1 MSSWSKPTKPTARK
15 RGSWVAGQG
24 ISLSLI
30 LALALL
36 SVLPGLASAADDE
49 GSAALQLADD
59 GTGVRGLLYARP
71 FTLEEPYRY
80 LYVKEQ
86 PEITSGYI
94 LVLEVDPRLAQ
105 PRQTDMPVLFV
116 GDRPAELA
124 SSGAES
130 GRVIVLVPGDTD
142 LAESPLFYGSM
153 ELPERIDRAR
163 GMQERD
169 LALSSGITAP
179 TAEEVEAA
187 LLAGGE
193 PLGARSIDG
202 VYRALADLILT
213 YSPQEAELAEIYRL
227 IPAER

>member
-1 MSSWSKPTKPTARK
+1 MRIALWCA
-15 RGSWVAGQG
+15 
-24 ISLSLI
+24 
-30 LALALL
+30 LALALT
-36 SVLPGLASAADDE
+36 SGWAEV
-49 GSAALQLADD
+49 GSAEDEVSGTALELADD

-71 FTLEEPYRY
+71 FTLEVPYRY

-142 LAESPLFYGSM
+142 LSSSPLFYGSR
-153 ELPERIDRAR
+153 ELPERIDRTR
-163 GMQERD
+163 GTQERD

-179 TAEEVEAA
+179 SAEEVEAA
-187 LLAGGE
+187 FIAGGE
-193 PLGARSIDG
+193 PLLARSIDG

-227 IPAER
+227 IPAEQ

>member
-1 MSSWSKPTKPTARK
+1 MRIALWC
-15 RGSWVAGQG
+15 
-24 ISLSLI
+24 
-30 LALALL
+30 ALAL
-36 SVLPGLASAADDE
+36 VLACGWTEMGIADDE
-49 GSAALQLADD
+49 SPTSALELADH

-71 FTLEEPYRY
+71 FTLEQPYRY

-105 PRQTDMPVLFV
+105 PRQTDMAVLFV

-130 GRVIVLVPGDTD
+130 GRVVVLVPGDTD
-142 LAESPLFYGSM
+142 LSSAPMFYGSR

-169 LALSSGITAP
+169 LALSSGIKARP
-179 TAEEVEAA
+179 AEEIASA
-187 LLAGGE
+187 LAAGGQ
-193 PLGARSIDG
+193 PLAARTIDG
-202 VYRALADLILT
+202 VYRALADLILI
-213 YSPQEAELAEIYRL
+213 YSPQEAEQAEIYRL
-227 IPAER
+227 IPEEQ